1 MKKKSKGTI
10 LYVVYAISIILF
22 IYLIYKFI
30 LSRHV
35 SKYIVNSILHNFNE
49 GNFIIYDSNNNIVV
63 KKINDI
69 DKNVPI
75 IKILNEDSFY
85 NSIFTGGELGL
96 GESYV
101 RKDWISI
108 TPDLTIF
115 LDNIYLNNHNKNIP
129 KTNILK
135 ILSQSLS
142 YDKNNIKHHYDV
154 GNDFY
159 MLFLTD
165 KLSAYS
171 CGFWFNDDDTLED
184 AQFNK
189 INTIIYKMNPNSNN
203 KILDIGCGWGKIAN
217 YVSEK
222 TNCKVYGITISDEQE
237 KFAKQNYNNNKVFI
251 RNMDYRLLLQKN
263 EKYDYI
269 YSIGMFEHVRYE
281 NYDTF
286 FKVIK
291 HCLNKNGVFVLHTI
305 VTPDKTTKKIAEE
318 GTSFITKHIFPGGQ
332 IPKTDWILEK
342 VYDNNMS
349 VVHYEG
355 FGGQHYARTLKEWKK
370 NMLKNK
376 NYIIDNYSEELLLK
390 YEYYFSS
397 SEAGFNTG
405 ILGIGHFVIVNSNI
419 LTLDN
424 SFNYHINYK

>member
-1 MKKKSKGTI
+1 MKKKPSNTI
-10 LYVVYAISIILF
+10 LYIVYFVIIVVIVYI
-22 IYLIYKFI
+22 IYKFM
-30 LSRHV
+30 L
-35 SKYIVNSILHNFNE
+35 SKYISKYIIVNVLSNFTE

-63 KKINDI
+63 KKINNNKMNI
-69 DKNVPI
+69 PI
-75 IKILNEDSFY
+75 IKILNEESFY
-85 NSIFTGGELGL
+85 DSILTKGELGL

-108 TPDLTIF
+108 TPDLTLF

-129 KTNILK
+129 KTSILK
-135 ILSQSLS
+135 ILSKSMS
-142 YDKNNIKHHYDV
+142 YDKDNIKHHYDV

-189 INTIIYKMNPNSNN
+189 IDTIIYKMNTNKNN

-217 YVSEK
+217 YVSHK
-222 TNCKVYGITISDEQE
+222 TNCTVYGITISDEQE
-237 KFAKQNYNNNKVFI
+237 KYAKENYDNNKVII
-251 RNMDYRLLLQKN
+251 RNMDYRNLLQTN
-263 EKYDYI
+263 EKYNYI

-291 HCLNKNGVFVLHTI
+291 HCLNENGVFVLHTI
-305 VTPDKTTKKIAEE
+305 INTDKDTKKISEE
-318 GTSFITKHIFPGGQ
+318 GSTFITKHIFPGGQ

-349 VVHYEG
+349 CVHYEG

-370 NMLKNK
+370 NMLENK
-376 NYIIDNYSEELLLK
+376 NYIINNYSEELLLK

-397 SEAGFNTG
+397 SEAGFDTG
-405 ILGIGHFVIVNSNI
+405 ILGIGHFVIVNNNM

-424 SFNYHINYK
+424 SFNYEL